1 MIGDILKKTRS
12 IYGYKAK
19 DMSVKLDISP
29 SYLSEIENNKKKPS
43 LDILEKYAKIFDMK
57 VSTLI
62 LLSEDHDDALKTN
75 KPQEFIKRMMVKLID
90 VMSKDEV
97 KSNGENST
105 KV

>member
-1 MIGDILKKTRS
+1 MIGDILKKTRD

-19 DMSVKLDISP
+19 EMSVKLDISP

-43 LDILEKYAKIFDMK
+43 LDLLEKYAETFDMK

-62 LLSEDHDDALKTN
+62 LLSEDHDDAIKTN
-75 KPQEFIKRMMVKLID
+75 KPQEFIKKMMIKLID

-97 KSNGENST
+97 KSNGTNSGE
-105 KV
+105 V

>member
-19 DMSVKLDISP
+19 DMSIKLDISP
-29 SYLSEIENNKKKPS
+29 SYLSEIETNKKRPS
-43 LDILEKYAKIFDMK
+43 LDILERYAEIFNMK

-62 LLSEDHDDALKTN
+62 LLSEDHDEAIKTN
-75 KPQEFIKRMMVKLID
+75 KPQEFIKRMMIKLID

-97 KSNGENST
+97 KSNGKNS
-105 KV
+105 